1 MTDNTTPHND
11 RVHCE
16 ICHMK
21 LNKNLI
27 PAPLPNR
34 LHYKGKLSYIKLHP
48 HRGLAPRVVMATA
61 PAKTEGFTWV
71 ELVLY
76 RDFNPK
82 ANPAPRA
89 PIILAS
95 LGQIVSISGF

>member
-1 MTDNTTPHND
+1 
-11 RVHCE
+11 
-16 ICHMK
+16 
-21 LNKNLI
+21 
-27 PAPLPNR
+27 
-34 LHYKGKLSYIKLHP
+34 
-48 HRGLAPRVVMATA
+48 MATA

-89 PIILAS
+89 PNILAS
-95 LGQIVSISGF
+95 GKSCQYLGFKTQVFTECKQATEQGNTKRALGPLEIAMHF